1 VRPRPSQPG
10 ELQRRQLVAT
20 RRFDRLEI
28 AELWLLRRHRSPPL
42 EIFDDMALDPIA
54 LAAKERDRFAALIRD
69 FDIVDACPTRET
81 ALVRDS
87 GENVALA
94 RRRQIFDRAAL
105 RDRVEIV
112 TVARERECAVGEREY
127 EAAMADRV
135 TVHHVAAYRHRERSP
150 ARLDLHDRH
159 A

>member
-1 VRPRPSQPG
+1 
-10 ELQRRQLVAT
+10 
-20 RRFDRLEI
+20 
-28 AELWLLRRHRSPPL
+28 
-42 EIFDDMALDPIA
+42 
-54 LAAKERDRFAALIRD
+54 
-69 FDIVDACPTRET
+69 ET

-159 A
+159 AQRARRAVACEHALRNAPRERKS